1 MQTRLQ
7 KNLARSGEAYYQE
20 IVKEFG
26 EEILKDNSEIDRK
39 RLSQIIFFDKAKKD
53 KLDKI
58 TAKHVVPKIIEEA
71 KNNKED
77 GTSVIDVPLLFES
90 GLDRTCDITIGVIAD
105 KETCTTR
112 IIERDG
118 ITEEEARKR
127 IESQNTE
134 QFFKINCN
142 YCIFNND
149 EDFLNKQ
156 INEILNG
163 RNLSNKEVIQV
174 NDGKIKYLQFRRL
187 LEYSDKLQHCY
198 SLRPLDFG
206 KNRDYDVSK
215 EKIHKEYEIICKS
228 LNLNADNVYRPKQ
241 MHTNVVK
248 KVEEEN
254 PGVFTEDFE
263 NVDGLVTNKKDKI
276 LSLSFADCISL
287 FFFDPIKNVIGDIH
301 SGWRGTYKE
310 IAKEAICLMKNEY
323 NSNPKDLICCI
334 GPSIKKCC
342 FEVSK
347 EVRDMFYEKF
357 KWTGRIDEII
367 IPSNR
372 PGKYYI
378 DTVLIN
384 RIILESEGINSEN
397 IIESDIC
404 TKCNH
409 DKIHSYRAEGE
420 SFGINTAII
429 SLI

>member
-1 MQTRLQ
+1 M
-7 KNLARSGEAYYQE
+7 
-20 IVKEFG
+20 
-26 EEILKDNSEIDRK
+26 
-39 RLSQIIFFDKAKKD
+39 
-53 KLDKI
+53 
-58 TAKHVVPKIIEEA
+58 
-71 KNNKED
+71 
-77 GTSVIDVPLLFES
+77 PLLFES
-90 GLDRTCDITIGVIAD
+90 GLDRVCDITIGVIGD

-149 EDFLNKQ
+149 EDFLDKQ
-156 INEILNG
+156 INEVLNG

-206 KNRDYDVSK
+206 KNRDYEVSK
-215 EKIHKEYEIICKS
+215 EKIHKEYEIICRS
-228 LNLNADNVYRPKQ
+228 LNLNPDNVYRPKQ
-241 MHTNVVK
+241 MHTNVIK

-254 PGVFTEDFE
+254 PGIFTKDFE

-287 FFFDPIKNVIGDIH
+287 FFYDPIKNVIGDIH

-310 IAKEAICLMKNEY
+310 IARETVHFLKNEY
-323 NSNPKDLICCI
+323 GSNPRNIICCI

-342 FEVSK
+342 FEVSQD
-347 EVRDMFYEKF
+347 VRDMFYEKF

-367 IPSNR
+367 LQSNK

-384 RIILESEGINSEN
+384 RIILENEGINPES

-420 SFGINTAII
+420 AFGINTAII